1 MRICIIGDC
10 AGNIDEGMKKVALHL
25 SQELPQNHQV
35 LLVNP
40 RRVLYKS
47 FWKDIKGFEPQIV
60 HYIPG
65 PSIVSFVIVKAVAS
79 YCKNTRT
86 VISAM
91 HPAFYGLQGFSY
103 SPYNAFSSLFKPL
116 IPLFKPN
123 LILVQSR
130 QSEKM
135 FTELGCNTKFLPC
148 GVDTERFIPASNT
161 IKKELRKKYGISDG
175 KFVIL
180 HIGSIKKWR
189 NVGLLRK
196 LQRENN
202 QVFIIG
208 STSTGKDKGL
218 CQELEKEGCLVWT
231 EYVEHI
237 EEAYALSDCYVFP
250 TMDDKI
256 GSIEMPLSV
265 LEAMSCNLP
274 VITTRFGALPR
285 AFDEG
290 DGLIFAQK
298 EEDFHQGVE
307 VIKGSH
313 LAVKTRI
320 KALPYSWENVA
331 SKLEKIYEQ
340 ISS

>member
-40 RRVLYKS
+40 RRVLSKS

-65 PSIVSFVIVKAVAS
+65 PSIISFMIVKALAT
-79 YCKNTRT
+79 YCGNVKT
-86 VISAM
+86 VMSAM
-91 HPAFYGLQGFSY
+91 HPAFYGLRGFLY
-103 SPYNAFSSLFKPL
+103 SPYNAFSSVSKNF
-116 IPLFKPN
+116 IPLLKPN
-123 LILVQSR
+123 LILVQSP

-135 FTELGCNTKFLPC
+135 FTKLGCKTRFLPN
-148 GVDTERFIPASNT
+148 GVDTEKFIPVSHT
-161 IKKELRKKYGISDG
+161 TKKELRRRYSINEG

-180 HIGSIKKWR
+180 HIGSIKRWR
-189 NVGLLRK
+189 NVGLLKK
-196 LQRENN
+196 LQYDNN
-202 QVFIIG
+202 QVLIIG
-208 STSTGKDKGL
+208 STSTGRDKGL
-218 CQELEKEGCLVWT
+218 CQELQEQGCLVWT

-237 EEAYALSDCYVFP
+237 DEAYALSDCYVFP